1 MKKIN
6 NLFLGLV
13 FALFAF
19 TQESCMERI
28 DVGNVGL
35 KVSLAG
41 SDKGVSSTD
50 YVNGYNFY
58 MPFFTDIK
66 EYNTRIQTV
75 DYEAYEVGAKGGT
88 IFTAHPKLTY
98 RVIRNK
104 AHITYNNFGTDDLE
118 NIQDG
123 YLHTAMTKAIGD
135 VGNKYTPDSLLI
147 AREGYE
153 TEVQKH
159 MKALC
164 DTFGLEIITFRA
176 NLSPPASLAE
186 AITNKQ
192 KVAQENQKLEQQK
205 LSVQIAGE
213 KQVIQATANA
223 KAQVAAAE
231 GRFRAAEFDA
241 KANRELQT
249 SYTDN
254 FIKMRWIEAWESG
267 GAQVPQYQLGS
278 NTQMLMQMPK

>member
-1 MKKIN
+1 MKKVS
-6 NLFLGLV
+6 NLFLVVV

-19 TQESCMERI
+19 IQESCVERI

-35 KVSLAG
+35 KVALAG
-41 SDKGVSSTD
+41 SEKGVSSTD

-58 MPFFTDIK
+58 VPFITDIK

-75 DYEAYEVGAKGGT
+75 DYDEYPVVAKGGT
-88 IFTAHPKLTY
+88 SFTAHPKLTY

-104 AHITYNNFGTDDLE
+104 AHITYNNFGTDDLGS
-118 NIQDG
+118 IQEG
-123 YLHTAMTKAIGD
+123 YLHTAMTKALGD
-135 VGNKYTPDSLLI
+135 VGNKYSPDSLLI
-147 AREGYE
+147 AREAYE

-159 MKALC
+159 MKTLC

-176 NLSPPASLAE
+176 NLAPPASLAD
-186 AITNKQ
+186 AIIQKQ

-213 KQVIQATANA
+213 KKVIDAEANA
-223 KAQVAAAE
+223 KAAIAAAE
-231 GRFRAAEFDA
+231 GRFKAAEFDA
-241 KANRELQT
+241 KANKELQA

-254 FIKMRWIEAWESG
+254 FVKMRWIQAWEKG

>member
-1 MKKIN
+1 MKRSSI
-6 NLFLGLV
+6 LGVLMLIV
-13 FALFAF
+13 LAF
-19 TQESCMERI
+19 TQQSCMERI

-35 KVSLAG
+35 KVSLSG
-41 SDKGVSSTD
+41 SEKGVSSTD

-58 MPFFTDIK
+58 MPFVSTIV
-66 EYNTRIQTV
+66 EYNTRVQTV
-75 DYEAYEVGAKGGT
+75 DYDEYSVGAKGGT
-88 IFTAHPKLTY
+88 VFIAHPKLTY
-98 RVIRNK
+98 RVIRTK
-104 AHITYNNFGTDDLE
+104 AHVTYNNFGTDDLD
-118 NIQDG
+118 NIQEG
-123 YLHTAMTKAIGD
+123 YLHTAMTKALGD

-153 TEVQKH
+153 NEVQKH

-176 NLSPPASLAE
+176 NLSPPATLVD
-186 AITNKQ
+186 AITQKQ
-192 KVAQENQKLEQQK
+192 KVEQENQKLEQQK

-213 KQVIQATANA
+213 KEVIQATLSA
-223 KAQVAAAE
+223 KASVAQAE
-231 GRFRAAEFDA
+231 GAFKSAEFQA
-241 KANRELQT
+241 KANKELQA

-254 FIKMRWIEAWESG
+254 FVKMRWIEAWESG